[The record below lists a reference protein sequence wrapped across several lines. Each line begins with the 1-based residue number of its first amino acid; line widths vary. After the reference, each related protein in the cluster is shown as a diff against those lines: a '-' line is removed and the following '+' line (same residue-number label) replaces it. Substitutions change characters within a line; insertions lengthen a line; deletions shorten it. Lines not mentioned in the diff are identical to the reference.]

1 MEKLL
6 TLKEVC
12 DLIGSKD
19 PKGRQVRE
27 LRKKGFIEGAKFGRQ
42 LMFKE
47 SSVRDYIEKT
57 FKQQNMYEKR
67 DPKAPKR
74 REVPT
79 SSQLYHRK
87 GEI

>member
-47 SSVRDYIEKT
+47 SSVRDYINRT
-57 FKQQNMYEKR
+57 FAYQNR
-67 DPKAPKR
+67 
-74 REVPT
+74 
-79 SSQLYHRK
+79 H
-87 GEI
+87 